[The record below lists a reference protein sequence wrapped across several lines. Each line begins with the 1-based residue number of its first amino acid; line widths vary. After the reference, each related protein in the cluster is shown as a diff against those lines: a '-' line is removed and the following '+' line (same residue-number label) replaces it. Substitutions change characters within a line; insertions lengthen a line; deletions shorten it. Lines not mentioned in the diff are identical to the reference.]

1 MSGVATL
8 SPHKLELSE
17 AVEKAVEGLAP
28 MKLKLSSVTAV
39 SKTEDGWRVTVELV
53 ERLAVPDTMDLL
65 GVYEVLLDPEGELVS
80 YERIRVRRRC
90 DLEERAG

>member
-1 MSGVATL
+1 MSSLATL
-8 SPHKLELSE
+8 SAHKLELSE

-28 MKLKLSSVTAV
+28 LRLKLSSVTAV
-39 SKTEDGWRVTVELV
+39 SRTEDGWRVSIELV
-53 ERLAVPDTMDLL
+53 ERHAVPDTMDLL